1 MEDIRA
7 LINTNATRV
16 VASTFG
22 VLVGLAGIEH
32 GYFELLQG
40 DVRPGSI
47 MIEAIGPAQ
56 RFWEYGT
63 ERALTIIPSFP
74 VTGILAMVFGLLVV
88 IWAGA
93 FVHRKNGA
101 GVLLLLS
108 IMLFLV
114 GGGFGPIFLAILAS
128 ATATR
133 IDKPLRWWRAHLPV
147 NVRGF
152 LTKLWPWSIVASV
165 LLFVI
170 SVEIA
175 IFGYPLVWFFGTDTT
190 FTIQYTSAYI
200 MLGLML
206 LSVLTGFAHDIQ
218 KQAELNR

>member
-7 LINTNATRV
+7 LINTSATRV

-47 MIEAIGPAQ
+47 MIEAIGPVQ

-63 ERALTIIPSFP
+63 ERALTIIPSFL

>member
-1 MEDIRA
+1 M
-7 LINTNATRV
+7 INTSATRV

-63 ERALTIIPSFP
+63 ERALTIIPSFL

-133 IDKPLRWWRAHLPV
+133 IDKPLR
-147 NVRGF
+147 
-152 LTKLWPWSIVASV
+152 
-165 LLFVI
+165 
-170 SVEIA
+170 
-175 IFGYPLVWFFGTDTT
+175 
-190 FTIQYTSAYI
+190 
-200 MLGLML
+200 
-206 LSVLTGFAHDIQ
+206 
-218 KQAELNR
+218 

>member
-40 DVRPGSI
+40 DVGPGSI
-47 MIEAIGPAQ
+47 MIDAIGPAQ
-56 RFWEYGT
+56 RFWGYGT
-63 ERALTIIPSFP
+63 ERALTIIPSFL

-108 IMLFLV
+108 IVLFLV

>member
-7 LINTNATRV
+7 LINTSATRV

-47 MIEAIGPAQ
+47 
-56 RFWEYGT
+56 T
-63 ERALTIIPSFP
+63 
-74 VTGILAMVFGLLVV
+74 
-88 IWAGA
+88 

-218 KQAELNR
+218 KQAELNC

>member
-1 MEDIRA
+1 M
-7 LINTNATRV
+7 INTSATRV

-63 ERALTIIPSFP
+63 ERALTIIPSFL

>member
-7 LINTNATRV
+7 LINTSATRV

-63 ERALTIIPSFP
+63 ERALTIIPSFL